1 MPHASIAPRLRR
13 NAKGLRREMTDAER
27 KLWSQ
32 IRAHRLMGLGLRRQF
47 PLAGYIADFACPEHR
62 LIIEVDGS
70 QHGEAEQQV
79 YDAARTV
86 RFERDGWT
94 VLRFWNT
101 DVLAHI
107 DDVCELIVRA
117 VGTDKFR

>member
-1 MPHASIAPRLRR
+1 
-13 NAKGLRREMTDAER
+13 MTDAER

-32 IRAHRLMGLGLRRQF
+32 IRGHRLMGLRFRRQF
-47 PLAGYIADFACPEHR
+47 PLGGYIADFACPEHR

-70 QHGEAEQQV
+70 QHGEAEQRI

-94 VLRFWNT
+94 VVRFWNT
-101 DVLAHI
+101 DVLTHI
-107 DDVCELIVRA
+107 DDVCEMIVRA
-117 VGTDKFR
+117 IGTDKFR